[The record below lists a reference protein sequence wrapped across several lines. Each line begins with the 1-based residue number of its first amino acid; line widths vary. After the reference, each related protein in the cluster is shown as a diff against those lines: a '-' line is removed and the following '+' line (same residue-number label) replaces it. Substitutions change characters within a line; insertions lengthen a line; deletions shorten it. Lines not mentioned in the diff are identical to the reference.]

1 MAGSTPFPL
10 PIVSVSASSMQTIS
24 TASHYAAYALR
35 IQTAGN
41 LDAVAVGTI
50 SAATPVPLTVR
61 LEGIN
66 ASGNPDGSLIHAN
79 ATGTM
84 GGNVSANAVTVI
96 ALNGSVAVTR
106 GQKIAIVVL
115 PSTTPV
121 SVQIAGMG
129 VGVPGGGFPYSL
141 TSTNAGSSWGKVTS
155 SEAAL
160 AVRYDDGTYAF
171 SGQPLPL
178 VSAFTQ
184 RAISTGTGATTGTR
198 RGIRFR
204 LDADLTL
211 EGVWAYMI
219 FGGTTADGTFEL
231 YDDGGSLLATLATID
246 GAQSGGT
253 GVQSYIIVAD
263 ATYSLTASTWYRLV
277 FTPSSANSVTVYEAA
292 TAAAGVLRTMTGYGV
307 EVQQTA
313 YVSSAWVDTATSTTL
328 MGVIGTVQSAPG
340 GGGGTYD
347 VVQRVV
353 GSGLI
358 G

>member
-10 PIVSVSASSMQTIS
+10 PLVSVARSSMQTIS
-24 TASHYAAYALR
+24 TINHYAAYALR
-35 IQTAGN
+35 IRTPGN

-66 ASGNPDGSLIHAN
+66 ASGNPDGVLIHAN

-84 GGNVSANAVTVI
+84 GGNVSADAVTVI
-96 ALNGSVAVTR
+96 ALNGAVAVTR

-115 PSTTPV
+115 PSTSPV

-141 TSTNAGSSWGKVTS
+141 TSTNAGSSWGKVTT

-184 RAISTGTGATTGTR
+184 RAISTATGATTGTR

-211 EGVWAYMI
+211 EAVWAYMI
-219 FGGTTADGTFEL
+219 FGGTTADGAFEL
-231 YDDGGSLLATLATID
+231 YSDGGALLATLATID
-246 GAQSGGT
+246 GAQSGSAGAA
-253 GVQSYIIVAD
+253 SYVFVAD
-263 ATYSLTASTWYRLV
+263 ATYTLTAGTWYVLV

-307 EVQQTA
+307 EVQQAA
-313 YVSSAWVDTATSTTL
+313 YISSAWAYTATSTTL
-328 MGVIGTVQSAPG
+328 MGVIGEVVAAAPAG
-340 GGGGTYD
+340 GGGSYTFCG
-347 VVQRVV
+347 
-353 GSGLI
+353 
-358 G
+358 